1 MRAAASGLARAT
13 VFLALARLAGF
24 LPLAA
29 LGAGLLADIQ
39 SLLEGVALWKNARL
53 YRPTSRCTGCPY
65 ARSPQPAKVTP
76 KAFGNAATVRRNR
89 FEAISAHG
97 SGQGHPR
104 RPPPNRLFALRR

>member
-39 SLLEGVALWKNARL
+39 SLLEGVALLKNARL
-53 YRPTSRCTGCPY
+53 YRATSRCTARPY
-65 ARSPQPAKVTP
+65 DRSRQPAKVTP
-76 KAFGNAATVRRNR
+76 KAFGTAATVRRNR

-97 SGQGHPR
+97 SGQRHHR
-104 RPPPNRLFALRR
+104 RRLPIRLSS